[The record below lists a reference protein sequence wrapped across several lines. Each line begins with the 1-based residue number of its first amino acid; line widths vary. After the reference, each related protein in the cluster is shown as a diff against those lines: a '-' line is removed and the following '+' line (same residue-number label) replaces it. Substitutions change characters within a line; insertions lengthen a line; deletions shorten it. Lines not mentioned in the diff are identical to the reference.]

1 VGELASKLQQVIAH
15 PLEHVEY
22 DMSKYIYVPTANA
35 WYRILPGDSL
45 AGERPRSLFIMK
57 KDGCEAVYRMTA
69 AQGKDMTFTL
79 L

>member
-1 VGELASKLQQVIAH
+1 
-15 PLEHVEY
+15 
-22 DMSKYIYVPTANA
+22 MSKYIYVSTANA
-35 WYRILPGDSL
+35 WYRILLGDSL

-57 KDGCEAVYRMTA
+57 KDGSEAVS

>member
-1 VGELASKLQQVIAH
+1 MGKLVSKWYQVIAH

-35 WYRILPGDSL
+35 WYRILSGDSL
-45 AGERPRSLFIMK
+45 AGERLRSLFIMK
-57 KDGCEAVYRMTA
+57 KDGSEAVYRMTA

>member
-35 WYRILPGDSL
+35 WYRILSGDSL
-45 AGERPRSLFIMK
+45 AGERPRSLFIMMK
-57 KDGCEAVYRMTA
+57 NGCEVVYKMTA
-69 AQGKDMTFTL
+69 VQGNNMTFTL